1 MDDSVTV
8 KIFEGAA
15 DLVDVT
21 LCLQLVES
29 LSSSQELI
37 QRLIRTELE
46 QDVDVLGIF
55 KEVLEPD
62 DIIVMERSV
71 DFDFRHELLLGP

>member
-8 KIFEGAA
+8 KIFEGATN
-15 DLVDVT
+15 LVDIT
-21 LCLQLVES
+21 LGFQLVES
-29 LSSSQELI
+29 LPSSKELI
-37 QRLIRTELE
+37 QRLIRAELE